1 MIEEHSQRNRVGRH
15 LAQPLDY
22 FLSALRVAGFVQ
34 QSGSRAH
41 GDWPWCQPHGFP
53 ARLDRPLRSPGGD
66 VDPRQH
72 AVSQPEIGI
81 DPEGLVHFR
90 VSALYGSRRDED
102 QGENRMV
109 QAGQRILLYARLYFA
124 DRLRKTA

>member
-1 MIEEHSQRNRVGRH
+1 
-15 LAQPLDY
+15 
-22 FLSALRVAGFVQ
+22 
-34 QSGSRAH
+34 
-41 GDWPWCQPHGFP
+41 
-53 ARLDRPLRSPGGD
+53 
-66 VDPRQH
+66 
-72 AVSQPEIGI
+72 VSQPEIGI